1 MVMGGVGL
9 QLQKRDEMTIVD
21 ELENKERTKALG
33 L

>member
-9 QLQKRDEMTIVD
+9 QLQKRDEMTIAD

-33 L
+33 V